1 MGMIPASAVRDPDKP
16 VCIVHHV
23 RVKADCAGTYR
34 AYVLEHYITP
44 ANTEP
49 GCELY
54 DVWQDTAD
62 PLHFVVVEQWATL
75 AALETHMQKPYVL
88 AGLARAR
95 EMQDGEMESFFLSS
109 TRAG

>member
-1 MGMIPASAVRDPDKP
+1 MGMIPAEAVRDPHKP

-23 RVKADCAGTYR
+23 RVNTASVDTYR
-34 AYVLEHYITP
+34 DYVLQHYIKP
-44 ANTEP
+44 ANRES
-49 GCELY
+49 GCEIY

-75 AALETHMQKPYVL
+75 AALEAHMQKPYVL

-95 EMQDGEMESFFLSS
+95 EMQDGEMTSYFLSS

>member
-1 MGMIPASAVRDPDKP
+1 MAEVYRD
-16 VCIVHHV
+16 
-23 RVKADCAGTYR
+23 
-34 AYVLEHYITP
+34 YVLKHYITP

-54 DVWQDTAD
+54 DVWQDVAD
-62 PLHFVVVEQWATL
+62 PHHFVVVEQWATL
-75 AALETHMQKPYVL
+75 AALEAHMLKPYVL

-95 EMQDGEMESFFLSS
+95 ELQDGEMTSQFLSS

>member
-1 MGMIPASAVRDPDKP
+1 MGMIPAAAVRDPEKP

-23 RVKADCAGTYR
+23 RVKSGMADAYR
-34 AYVLEHYITP
+34 EYVLGHYITP

-49 GCELY
+49 GCDIY

-75 AALETHMQKPYVL
+75 AALEAHMQKPYVL

-95 EMQDGEMESFFLSS
+95 ELQEGEMISHFLSS
-109 TRAG
+109 TRAA